1 MAPDKLEHIDPPPN
15 VLAFRE
21 HFIACTTWEKTTDN
35 VTFYKMYGQPFV
47 RSKSSLTRKKVLH
60 SELFA
65 RTRHNAGILA
75 QAAAITAPMYNALTA
90 DWRCHD
96 LYRKLVGIAAKL
108 LHAGM
113 EKEEVPKRLQEELY
127 ALGYRI
133 EWPAWN
139 LPPQLEEWIKEENE
153 AVKAPTKTSAKKLCS
168 KSKRA
173 DTRDNIEELNITAPI
188 IIVEEVMNWYAHKL
202 TG

>member
-1 MAPDKLEHIDPPPN
+1 MAPEKLEHIDPPPD

-21 HFIACTTWEKTTDN
+21 HFIACTTWEKTAGN
-35 VTFYKMYGQPFV
+35 LTFYRMYGESFV

-75 QAAAITAPMYNALTA
+75 QAAAITAPIYNALTA

-96 LYRKLVGIAAKL
+96 LYRKLVSIAAKL
-108 LHAGM
+108 LHTGM
-113 EKEEVPKRLQEELY
+113 EKEEVSKRLQEELY
-127 ALGYRI
+127 ALGYRT

-139 LPPQLEEWIKEENE
+139 LPPKLEEWTKEENE
-153 AVKAPTKTSAKKLCS
+153 AVKAATKISAKNLRVRRKQVYT
-168 KSKRA
+168 KN
-173 DTRDNIEELNITAPI
+173 NIEEVNHTPPAF
-188 IIVEEVMNWYAHKL
+188 IVDESRDWYAYKL

>member
-1 MAPDKLEHIDPPPN
+1 MAPEKLEHIDLPPD

-60 SELFA
+60 SKLFA

-75 QAAAITAPMYNALTA
+75 QAAAITAPIYNALTA

-108 LHAGM
+108 LHTGI
-113 EKEEVPKRLQEELY
+113 EKEDVQKGLQDELY
-127 ALGYRI
+127 ALGYRT

-139 LPPQLEEWIKEENE
+139 LPPQLEEWITQEKENI
-153 AVKAPTKTSAKKLCS
+153 KAAKKASVKMLRP
-168 KSKRA
+168 KRKHA
-173 DTRDNIEELNITAPI
+173 DTRNNIEELSNTAQI
-188 IIVEEVMNWYAHKL
+188 FIVEDVMNWYAHKL